1 VRAACCSHV
10 EGMNEHFLPTEDEA
24 AFEAYLDTL
33 AAALHHR
40 SRKQP
45 LRDYCTG
52 LLLPEGRKSMEP
64 MAARLAPARTRTMHK
79 TLLNFVSEGAWS
91 DEAVLAAMRSQVL
104 PAMQAHGPLRFWIVD
119 ESGMPKKGKH
129 SVGVA
134 RQYCGEVGKVDNC
147 QVLVSLS
154 VANEAACL
162 PLAARLYLP
171 EAWAVDEERRSKVG
185 VPLDVVFQSK
195 PAIALEQIRAA
206 HVAGVPPGV
215 VLADEV
221 YGSTASFRQGVS
233 ALGLDYAA
241 AVRATTPVRPPLDKR
256 RARLWRGQD
265 AALSVRA
272 LAARVPRS
280 AWRWVTWREGS
291 GPELSGRFAAI
302 RVRVGRDGAEGE
314 QTLLLEWPVG
324 ATDPVG
330 YWLVTL
336 ARQTPLHDVVA
347 TAKGRWWVEQ
357 NYRELKQEVGLGDF
371 EGRGWRGFHHHL
383 TLSFAAYGFLVMRRC
398 QQPWP
403 AGGRAGVLSF
413 PVVADP
419 THPPI
424 RPERHAPTSIPTM
437 RRRLTVGLARRLPRC
452 PCCQTPHSEQVL
464 VIQPLLLSA

>member
-1 VRAACCSHV
+1 
-10 EGMNEHFLPTEDEA
+10 MNEHFLPTEDEA

-195 PAIALEQIRAA
+195 PALALEQIRAA
-206 HVAGVPPGV
+206 HAAGVPPGV

-241 AVRATTPVRPPLDKR
+241 AVESTRNR
-256 RARLWRGQD
+256 
-265 AALSVRA
+265 
-272 LAARVPRS
+272 
-280 AWRWVTWREGS
+280 
-291 GPELSGRFAAI
+291 
-302 RVRVGRDGAEGE
+302 
-314 QTLLLEWPVG
+314 G
-324 ATDPVG
+324 ATQ
-330 YWLVTL
+330 
-336 ARQTPLHDVVA
+336 AA
-347 TAKGRWWVEQ
+347 AAKV
-357 NYRELKQEVGLGDF
+357 
-371 EGRGWRGFHHHL
+371 RG
-383 TLSFAAYGFLVMRRC
+383 
-398 QQPWP
+398 
-403 AGGRAGVLSF
+403 
-413 PVVADP
+413 
-419 THPPI
+419 
-424 RPERHAPTSIPTM
+424 
-437 RRRLTVGLARRLPRC
+437 
-452 PCCQTPHSEQVL
+452 
-464 VIQPLLLSA
+464 

>member
-1 VRAACCSHV
+1 MSILCRPKTRRHSRGISTPLPQRCTTEAGNSLCVTTAPACCCRR
-10 EGMNEHFLPTEDEA
+10 EH
-24 AFEAYLDTL
+24 
-33 AAALHHR
+33 
-40 SRKQP
+40 
-45 LRDYCTG
+45 G
-52 LLLPEGRKSMEP
+52 
-64 MAARLAPARTRTMHK
+64 AARLAPARTRTMHK

-91 DEAVLAAMRSQVL
+91 DEAVRAAMRPQVL

-147 QVLVSLS
+147 QVMVSLS

-171 EAWAVDEERRSKVG
+171 EAVDEERRSKVG

-195 PAIALEQIRAA
+195 PALALEQIRAA
-206 HVAGVPPGV
+206 HAAGVPPGV

-221 YGSTASFRQGVS
+221 YGSTASFRQGVR

-241 AVRATTPVRPPLDKR
+241 AVRATTPVRRPLDKR

-280 AWRWVTWREGS
+280 AWRRVTWREGS

-324 ATDPVG
+324 APDPVG

-336 ARQTPLHDVVA
+336 ARHTPLHDVVA
-347 TAKGRWWVEQ
+347 PAKGRWWVEQ

-371 EGRGWRGFHHHL
+371 EGRGWRGFPHPL
-383 TLSFAAYGFLVMRRC
+383 T
-398 QQPWP
+398 P
-403 AGGRAGVLSF
+403 SF
-413 PVVADP
+413 P
-419 THPPI
+419 
-424 RPERHAPTSIPTM
+424 
-437 RRRLTVGLARRLPRC
+437 
-452 PCCQTPHSEQVL
+452 
-464 VIQPLLLSA
+464 

>member
-10 EGMNEHFLPTEDEA
+10 EGMNEHSLPTEDEA
-24 AFEAYLDTL
+24 AFEAYLDIL

-45 LRDYCTG
+45 LRDSCTG

-91 DEAVLAAMRSQVL
+91 DEAVLAAMRPQVL

-171 EAWAVDEERRSKVG
+171 EAWAVDEKRRSKVG

-195 PAIALEQIRAA
+195 PALALEQIRAA
-206 HVAGVPPGV
+206 HAAGVPPGV
-215 VLADEV
+215 VLADAV

-241 AVRATTPVRPPLDKR
+241 AVRATTP
-256 RARLWRGQD
+256 AAGQ
-265 AALSVRA
+265 
-272 LAARVPRS
+272 AARPGGTRRCRCGRCVPRS
-280 AWRWVTWREGS
+280 AWRTWREGS

-302 RVRVGRDGAEGE
+302 RGRDGAEGE
-314 QTLLLEWPVG
+314 QTLLLEWG
-324 ATDPVG
+324 
-330 YWLVTL
+330 
-336 ARQTPLHDVVA
+336 
-347 TAKGRWWVEQ
+347 
-357 NYRELKQEVGLGDF
+357 
-371 EGRGWRGFHHHL
+371 
-383 TLSFAAYGFLVMRRC
+383 
-398 QQPWP
+398 
-403 AGGRAGVLSF
+403 
-413 PVVADP
+413 
-419 THPPI
+419 PPI
-424 RPERHAPTSIPTM
+424 RLAIGWSPWRAIRPSTTSSPRPKAAGGSNKITENSSKKLASATS
-437 RRRLTVGLARRLPRC
+437 RGGVGGASITTSR
-452 PCCQTPHSEQVL
+452 
-464 VIQPLLLSA
+464 